1 MIKMS
6 SIKEYFPLEAMAAKH
21 IMFLLKN
28 TSVYFLKYTTT
39 GANIQPIFLIPPYSV
54 GKYCPRWE
62 TLALLFTQATA
73 LPVPLY

>member
-1 MIKMS
+1 MS
-6 SIKEYFPLEAMAAKH
+6 AIQEYFPLEAMAAKY

-39 GANIQPIFLIPPYSV
+39 GASP
-54 GKYCPRWE
+54 
-62 TLALLFTQATA
+62 LLFMQAAA